1 MSSLLVSVL
10 PTLRR
15 TLAEG
20 HFGRT
25 LAEGH
30 FEEDAWRPRWMWLKK

>member
-20 HFGRT
+20 HFS
-25 LAEGH
+25 
-30 FEEDAWRPRWMWLKK
+30 EDPRRGSFWEDPRRGSF